1 MGEKPVGVGGR
12 VSEGGIMT
20 TEITVEIIRE
30 SDRAILV
37 SDGDVQEW
45 LPKSQCEY
53 EGEVGQTVVVSMPEW
68 LATDKGL
75 I

>member
-1 MGEKPVGVGGR
+1 MSRNTEQ
-12 VSEGGIMT
+12 I
-20 TEITVEIIRE
+20 EITVEILRE

-45 LPKSQCEY
+45 LPKSQIEY
-53 EGEVGQTVVVSMPEW
+53 EGEVGQTVVVTIPTW
-68 LATDKGL
+68 LAQDKNL

>member
-1 MGEKPVGVGGR
+1 
-12 VSEGGIMT
+12 MT
-20 TEITVEIIRE
+20 NPTEINLEILRE

-45 LPKSQCEY
+45 LPKSQLEY
-53 EGEVGQTVVVSMPEW
+53 DGEVGQTVVVTMPEW
-68 LATDKGL
+68 LAKEKNL